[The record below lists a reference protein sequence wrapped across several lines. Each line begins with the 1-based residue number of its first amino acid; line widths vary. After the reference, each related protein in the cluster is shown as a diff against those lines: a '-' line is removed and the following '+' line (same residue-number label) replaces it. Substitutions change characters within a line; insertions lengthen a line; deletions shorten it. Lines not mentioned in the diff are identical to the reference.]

1 MGKIS
6 DIWVRLGLKKEGFDK
21 GMDDAAKKAEGFG
34 GSFKKIKAT
43 ALAAWA
49 AIGASVIAFGKK
61 MIDTTNA
68 VGDKWAM
75 FTAQAKAGWNT
86 FVQSLSA
93 MDWDNFIG
101 RFREAVGAA
110 KELQSALDAEFE
122 ISNSIKLQKAAMEEE
137 LNALEILARN
147 ASKPYEERVKAAQ
160 KYLDMVR
167 PIYEQEMALA
177 NKLLDAQQGAWLGG
191 TGLQD
196 TKQTRDDL
204 TKFLVDYGK
213 TSNGLADIIGRMLEL
228 QEQYDMAVSVRMKT
242 GDYTS
247 PNKVIDEY
255 RALRDTLKEF
265 EKINGYQTDIYK
277 LAQAYEK
284 LRGDADTQPLVDA
297 LIRAGQAAGAF
308 DRETKRMQAAL
319 NTSLAQMKEVKTEM
333 PAVYVEDVAG
343 VAGEIEKEVNAQIEE
358 AIAGVET
365 ETFEADIKVD
375 VNPAVTGAELSFAE
389 FELPSIDTTDLAT
402 GMREVELIISSYQQ
416 LLDSVN
422 ADTFNPTVDT
432 TELEAAMAKAQ
443 AVYAEYQRQMAL
455 TQEMNYMLED
465 SIVASMSNGLQALM
479 DVAAGVE
486 GADMKGA
493 LAAFLA
499 PLGDTMKQM
508 GAMIMAEGLAM
519 EAFKK
524 SFTNPMAAIAAGAAL
539 MAVGAAVSAGLQK
552 MTANPTGGGTSS
564 YSGAGSYGSSEMMNY
579 EQTLTVE
586 VVGKISGSDIV
597 LAGSKTQNK
606 WNR

>member
-49 AIGASVIAFGKK
+49 AIGASVTAFIKEFVNHSQT
-61 MIDTTNA
+61 M
-68 VGDKWAM
+68 GDKWAQVTGQM
-75 FTAQAKAGWNT
+75 KTVWSQFLT
-86 FVQSLSA
+86 SLTNWDWEGFGQRVRDA
-93 MDWDNFIG
+93 MD
-101 RFREAVGAA
+101 ATS
-110 KELQSALDAEFE
+110 QSISAHDAEFE
-122 ISNSIKLQKAAMEEE
+122 VMNSIKMRKAAMAEELAQLQIIMRDTRKSYDERAKAAEEYMEKVRPLYEEE
-137 LNALEILARN
+137 IKLRKRQYLADTAEYLAAAGVDVNADNTELLRKFFTDIAPDEELMRQLVEYQKKN
-147 ASKPYEERVKAAQ
+147 LGKSYELSKS
-160 KYLDMVR
+160 D
-167 PIYEQEMALA
+167 
-177 NKLLDAQQGAWLGG
+177 
-191 TGLQD
+191 
-196 TKQTRDDL
+196 
-204 TKFLVDYGK
+204 
-213 TSNGLADIIGRMLEL
+213 LADIDKFY
-228 QEQYDMAVSVRMKT
+228 EQYGMRAAATLTTIASYYQSTNDEVA
-242 GDYTS
+242 
-247 PNKVIDEY
+247 NKVIDAIVAYDKSLAAMNEET
-255 RALRDTLKEF
+255 RR
-265 EKINGYQTDIYK
+265 IQTVK
-277 LAQAYEK
+277 
-284 LRGDADTQPLVDA
+284 
-297 LIRAGQAAGAF
+297 
-308 DRETKRMQAAL
+308 
-319 NTSLAQMKEVKTEM
+319 NTALAQMQQPDIQVEM
-333 PAVYVEDVAG
+333 PSVDAEVEQVAD
-343 VAGEIEKEVNAQIEE
+343 EIEKEINAQIEE
-358 AIAGVET
+358 AIAEVET

-402 GMREVELIISSYQQ
+402 GMREVELIISNYQM

-422 ADTFNPTVDT
+422 ADSFNPTVDT
-432 TELEAAMAKAQ
+432 TALEAAMAKAQ

-524 SFTNPMAAIAAGAAL
+524 SFINPMAAIAAGAAL

>member
-49 AIGASVIAFGKK
+49 AIGASVTAFIKDFVNHSQT
-61 MIDTTNA
+61 M
-68 VGDKWAM
+68 GDKWAQVTGRM
-75 FTAQAKAGWNT
+75 KTVWSQFLT
-86 FVQSLSA
+86 SLTNWDWEGFGQRVRDA
-93 MDWDNFIG
+93 MD
-101 RFREAVGAA
+101 ATS
-110 KELQSALDAEFE
+110 QSISAHDAEFE
-122 ISNSIKLQKAAMEEE
+122 VMNSIKMRKAAMAEELAQLQIIMRDTRKSYAERAKAAEDYMEKVRPLYEEE
-137 LNALEILARN
+137 IKLRKRQYLADTAEYLSAAGVDVNADNTELLRKFFTDIAPDEELMRQLVEYQKKN
-147 ASKPYEERVKAAQ
+147 LGQQYELSKS
-160 KYLDMVR
+160 D
-167 PIYEQEMALA
+167 
-177 NKLLDAQQGAWLGG
+177 
-191 TGLQD
+191 
-196 TKQTRDDL
+196 
-204 TKFLVDYGK
+204 
-213 TSNGLADIIGRMLEL
+213 LADIDKFY
-228 QEQYDMAVSVRMKT
+228 EQYGMRAAATLTTIASYYQSTNDEVA
-242 GDYTS
+242 
-247 PNKVIDEY
+247 NKVIDAIVAYDKSLAAMNEET
-255 RALRDTLKEF
+255 RR
-265 EKINGYQTDIYK
+265 IQTVK
-277 LAQAYEK
+277 NTALAQIQ
-284 LRGDADTQPLVDA
+284 QPDIQVEMPSVDA
-297 LIRAGQAAGAF
+297 
-308 DRETKRMQAAL
+308 
-319 NTSLAQMKEVKTEM
+319 EVEQ
-333 PAVYVEDVAG
+333 VAD
-343 VAGEIEKEVNAQIEE
+343 EIEKEINAQIEE

-365 ETFEADIKVD
+365 ETFDADINVD
-375 VNPAVTGAELSFAE
+375 VNPAVTGAEFSFAE

-402 GMREVELIISSYQQ
+402 GMHEVELIISNYQM

-443 AVYAEYQRQMAL
+443 AVYAEYQRQADL
-455 TQEMNYMLED
+455 AQQMNYMLED

-479 DVAAGVE
+479 DVAAGLD

-493 LAAFLA
+493 LAAFIA
-499 PLGDTMKQM
+499 PFGDTMKQM
-508 GAMIMAEGLAM
+508 GAMIMSHGVAM
-519 EAFKK
+519 MAFKK
-524 SFTNPMAAIAAGAAL
+524 SFSNPAAEIAAGAAL

-552 MTANPTGGGTSS
+552 MTANPVGGGTSS